1 MAIIYTY
8 PPLTA
13 LQGSDLLLISDT
25 STTNST
31 KSVTLAN
38 IASYV
43 TGTGSGT
50 GTTDTLTMW
59 TDGPGGL
66 LGDSLIAQDAGATT
80 VTITGNTIG
89 TGNLTINGVAQSVFG
104 GQVTIPLTPVAV
116 TDAASKGYV
125 DTEIAGIPAGL
136 IFQGNW
142 DASAPLPGGTPDLTN
157 VALQVT
163 GHYYVVTTGG
173 TAEPNGLGTLPDSWS
188 VGDWVVFIEQGATD
202 RWEKI
207 DQTFIAGSGLTG
219 QVTFWNSVN
228 TVTGDN
234 DFFWD
239 DANKYLRTGHNNA
252 CFLQLCST
260 SISCSW
266 RS

>member
-1 MAIIYTY
+1 MPIIYTY

-25 STTNST
+25 STKNAT
-31 KSVTLAN
+31 KRVTLAN

-43 TGTGSGT
+43 TGTGGGT

-80 VTITGNTIG
+80 VTITGDTVG
-89 TGNLTINGVAQSVFG
+89 TGNLIIDGGVPFVAGQSAFG
-104 GQVTIPLTPVAV
+104 GQVTIPLTPANP

-142 DASAPLPGGTPDLTN
+142 DA
-157 VALQVT
+157 
-163 GHYYVVTTGG
+163 
-173 TAEPNGLGTLPDSWS
+173 
-188 VGDWVVFIEQGATD
+188 
-202 RWEKI
+202 K
-207 DQTFIAGSGLTG
+207 
-219 QVTFWNSVN
+219 
-228 TVTGDN
+228 
-234 DFFWD
+234 
-239 DANKYLRTGHNNA
+239 K
-252 CFLQLCST
+252 CS
-260 SISCSW
+260 
-266 RS
+266 